1 MKTTLFKLPLLLV
14 VFYWLLYSVFI
25 VIYLTKFDNDFI
37 SLYVGTDQI
46 ALKIVKQVLISF
58 FLQIPNSV
66 VLFTISTIAFNQYSI
81 SIINRKNIINT
92 FLVAIFIVLSYMVF
106 RWSYYSYS
114 YDWIVSKLR
123 FLNIND
129 GDNFSAYIFHLA
141 EYLIF
146 YFFITLCTYLSIKLC
161 KKNYICNEIILTETE
176 SQNLHMVLFICFY
189 NCFFITMSY
198 LLLFDGMYYSLSNLI
213 FSIVL
218 LAIFL
223 SIVNLIGYFLL
234 RKCFTAVTEIL
245 ALKKVIFS
253 SLITFILNCLLL
265 VLILYIYNY
274 IYNFLPFDII
284 SSTFKLFY
292 LWMFLITLLIS
303 SCLLVRKMTKLFFD
317 KH

>member
-14 VFYWLLYSVFI
+14 VFYWLLYSVFT

-46 ALKIVKQVLISF
+46 ALKIVKQVLINF
-58 FLQIPNSV
+58 LLQIPNSV

-123 FLNIND
+123 FLNIKD

-141 EYLIF
+141 EHLIF
-146 YFFITLCTYLSIKLC
+146 YFFITLCTYLSIKLF

-176 SQNLHMVLFICFY
+176 SQKLHMVLFICFY

-218 LAIFL
+218 LATFL

-234 RKCFTAVTEIL
+234 RKCFTVVTEIL

>member
-14 VFYWLLYSVFI
+14 VFYWLLNSVFTI
-25 VIYLTKFDNDFI
+25 IYLTKFDNDFI

-46 ALKIVKQVLISF
+46 VLKIVKQVLINF
-58 FLQIPNSV
+58 LLQIPNSV
-66 VLFTISTIAFNQYSI
+66 VLFTISTIAFYQYSI
-81 SIINRKNIINT
+81 SIINRKNIINI
-92 FLVAIFIVLSYMVF
+92 FVVAIFIVLSYMVF

-123 FLNIND
+123 FLNIKD
-129 GDNFSAYIFHLA
+129 GDNFSTYIFHLA

-146 YFFITLCTYLSIKLC
+146 YFFITLCTYLSIKLF
-161 KKNYICNEIILTETE
+161 KENYICNQIILTETE
-176 SQNLHMVLFICFY
+176 SQKLHMVLFICFY

-234 RKCFTAVTEIL
+234 RKCFTEVTEIL

-265 VLILYIYNY
+265 ILILYIYNY

>member
-14 VFYWLLYSVFI
+14 VFYWLLYSVFT

-46 ALKIVKQVLISF
+46 ALKIVKQVLINF
-58 FLQIPNSV
+58 LLQIPNSV

-123 FLNIND
+123 FLNIKD

-141 EYLIF
+141 EHLIF
-146 YFFITLCTYLSIKLC
+146 YFFITLCTYFSIKLF
-161 KKNYICNEIILTETE
+161 KKNYICNQIILTETE
-176 SQNLHMVLFICFY
+176 SQKLHMVLFICFY

-213 FSIVL
+213 FSIVI
-218 LAIFL
+218 LATFL

-234 RKCFTAVTEIL
+234 RKCFTVVTEIL

>member
-14 VFYWLLYSVFI
+14 VFYWLLNSVFTI
-25 VIYLTKFDNDFI
+25 IYLTKFDNDFI

-46 ALKIVKQVLISF
+46 VLKIVKQVLINF
-58 FLQIPNSV
+58 LLQIPNSV
-66 VLFTISTIAFNQYSI
+66 VLFTISTIAFYQYSI
-81 SIINRKNIINT
+81 SIINRKNIINI

-123 FLNIND
+123 FLNIKD

-141 EYLIF
+141 EHLIF
-146 YFFITLCTYLSIKLC
+146 YFFITLCTYLSIKLF

-176 SQNLHMVLFICFY
+176 SQKLHMVLFICFY

-213 FSIVL
+213 FSIVI
-218 LAIFL
+218 LATFL

-234 RKCFTAVTEIL
+234 RKCFTVVTEIL

-265 VLILYIYNY
+265 VLMLYIYNY

>member
-14 VFYWLLYSVFI
+14 VFYWLLYSVFT
-25 VIYLTKFDNDFI
+25 VIYLTGFDNDFI
-37 SLYVGTDQI
+37 LSDSTTYQI
-46 ALKIVKQVLISF
+46 GLKIVKQVLIN
-58 FLQIPNSV
+58 FLIQIPSSV
-66 VLFTISTIAFNQYSI
+66 ILFIISTITFNQYSI
-81 SIINRKNIINT
+81 TIINQKNIINT
-92 FLVAIFIVLSYMVF
+92 FLIAIFIVLSDMVF
-106 RWSYYSYS
+106 RWSFYSYS

-123 FLNIND
+123 FLNINYYY
-129 GDNFSAYIFHLA
+129 NFSQDIFHLI
-141 EYLIF
+141 EYLII
-146 YFFITLCTYLSIKLC
+146 YFFITLCTYLSIRLF
-161 KKNYICNEIILTETE
+161 KKNYICNEIILTQTE
-176 SQNLHMVLFICFY
+176 SQKLHMGLFICFY
-189 NCFFITMSY
+189 NCYFITMSY
-198 LLLFDGMYYSLSNLI
+198 LLLFNDMYYGLSNLI

-234 RKCFTAVTEIL
+234 RKCFKAVTEIL
-245 ALKKVIFS
+245 VIKKVIFS

-274 IYNFLPFDII
+274 IYSLLPFDII
-284 SSTFKLFY
+284 SSTFELFY